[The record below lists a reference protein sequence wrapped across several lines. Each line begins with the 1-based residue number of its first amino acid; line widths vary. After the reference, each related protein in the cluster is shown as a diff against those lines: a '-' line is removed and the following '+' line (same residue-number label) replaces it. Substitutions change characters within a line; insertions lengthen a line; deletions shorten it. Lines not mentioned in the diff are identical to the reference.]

1 MPIPDWPKANPAC
14 LLGSLLMF
22 RPHTGR
28 LAVMVAGDAPFVD
41 RLARSGLAGEKLDV
55 ELYKGE
61 KVLDS
66 YEGS

>member
-1 MPIPDWPKANPAC
+1 MMA
-14 LLGSLLMF
+14 
-22 RPHTGR
+22 
-28 LAVMVAGDAPFVD
+28 AGDAPFVD
-41 RLARSGLAGEKLDV
+41 SLARSGLAGEKLDV